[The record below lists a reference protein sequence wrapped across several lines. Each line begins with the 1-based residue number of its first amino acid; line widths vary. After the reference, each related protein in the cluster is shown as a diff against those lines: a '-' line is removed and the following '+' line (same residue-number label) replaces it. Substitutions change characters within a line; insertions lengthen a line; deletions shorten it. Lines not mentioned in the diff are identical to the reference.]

1 MTMEQRIKWLRQQM
15 VESGLQAFLISHPI
29 NRRYITGFTGST
41 GLALIT
47 EKEAILITDFRY
59 ATQAKEESPQMTF
72 VEYTSSI
79 WQTLAE
85 QCQRVGMTSLAFE
98 ADHLTFA
105 QHQQLQKRLDKM
117 VLKPTSGLVEQ
128 LRTTKAESELAMI
141 RKAARIADDALAQ
154 MMQKIKPGMKEK
166 EVSLRLEVLMRQMGA
181 SASAFTIIVA
191 SGKRSALPHGVA
203 SDKMLEKGDLVT
215 IDFGAIY
222 QGYHSDITRT
232 VVLGKPNERQKELYE
247 IVLAAQRRAILSLRP
262 GITGREVD
270 LVARDYITQ
279 QGYGAYFGHGT
290 GHGLGLEVHEAP
302 VLSSLSARGDHVL
315 ASGMVV
321 TVEPGIYLPHFG
333 GVRIEDDVLITE
345 NGYEVLTHSAKDFI
359 WID

>member
-1 MTMEQRIKWLRQQM
+1 MEQRRKRLRQQM
-15 VESGLQAFLISHPI
+15 VKAGLPALLISHPI
-29 NRRYITGFTGST
+29 HRKYLTGFTGST

-47 EKEAILITDFRY
+47 AKEAMLITDFRY
-59 ATQAKEESPQMTF
+59 AVQAKEEAPDMTL

-85 QCQRVGMTSLAFE
+85 QCRRYGIHFLAFE

-105 QHQQLQKRLDKM
+105 QHQQLQKRLDNV
-117 VLKPTSGLVEQ
+117 VLQPTSGLVEQ
-128 LRTTKAESELAMI
+128 LRALKEKRELALI
-141 RKAARIADDALAQ
+141 RQAAGIADDVFAQ
-154 MMQKIKPGMKEK
+154 IIPKIKPGMKEK
-166 EVSLRLEVLMRQMGA
+166 EVSLQLEVLLRQRGA
-181 SASAFTIIVA
+181 SAAAFTIIVA

-203 SDKMLEKGDLVT
+203 SDKILAKGDLVT
-215 IDFGAIY
+215 LDFGAIY

-232 VVLGKPNERQKELYE
+232 VVLGKPNAKQKELYE
-247 IVLAAQRRAILSLRP
+247 IVLEAQRRAILSLRS

-279 QGYGAYFGHGT
+279 HGYGADFGHGT

-302 VLSSLSARGDHVL
+302 VLSSLSAQGDNLL
-315 ASGMVV
+315 APRMVV

-345 NGYEVLTHSAKDFI
+345 NGYEVLTHSTKDLI
-359 WID
+359 WIDG